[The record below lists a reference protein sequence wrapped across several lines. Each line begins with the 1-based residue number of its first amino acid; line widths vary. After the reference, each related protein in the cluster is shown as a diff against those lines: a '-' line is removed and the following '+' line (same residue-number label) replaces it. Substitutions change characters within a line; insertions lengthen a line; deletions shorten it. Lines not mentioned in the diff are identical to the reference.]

1 MLNQAH
7 PTKNSVKLLLH
18 YLFSTANRSA
28 LPLTRGAISHQLSW
42 AREVINGKD
51 DKLQVIVV
59 ELDRERSL
67 GLVVERILNI
77 VEEPLAIADHA
88 TRSGILYLAAI
99 QGQVTEIL
107 DLHTIVQ
114 IAYPYLLQS
123 VNSYQLSV
131 TNN

>member
-1 MLNQAH
+1 M
-7 PTKNSVKLLLH
+7 
-18 YLFSTANRSA
+18 
-28 LPLTRGAISHQLSW
+28 TRGAISPQLSW
-42 AREVINGKD
+42 AREATNGKD

-67 GLVVERILNI
+67 GLVVERILDI
-77 VEEPLAIADHA
+77 VEEPLAIAGHA

-123 VNSYQLSV
+123 VNS
-131 TNN
+131 